1 MSYKPYQCQSTDYWA
16 NNGINNS
23 KFVDYV
29 AHICSIGLAVKE
41 TTYTAKSMY
50 TMMYSVQLTVKV
62 C

>member
-16 NNGINNS
+16 NDGINNS

-41 TTYTAKSMY
+41 KNLYQSDKYGEQKNQQFLS
-50 TMMYSVQLTVKV
+50 
-62 C
+62 